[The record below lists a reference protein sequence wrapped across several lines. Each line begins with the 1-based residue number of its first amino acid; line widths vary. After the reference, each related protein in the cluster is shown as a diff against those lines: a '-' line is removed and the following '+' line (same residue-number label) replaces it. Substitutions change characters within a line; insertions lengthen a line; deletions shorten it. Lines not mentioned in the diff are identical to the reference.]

1 MILQEVFAPVDEMK
15 PLSKEQMDAMD
26 KAREDDDFVLP
37 ELEKPEPG
45 FFDGMG
51 EASWKGVASSALKSA
66 SAFDTA
72 LSSTGVVRAALQN
85 AEVETGYAFEDIDQ
99 RTSAIENRVNQDSK
113 ELRRRAKEDY
123 GIDPTTMGTAAQIV
137 YGVAETI
144 PKAIGYSLLAGPVG
158 GSVLFGADLGI
169 SRTQELMDEGVDQ
182 NTAINAGLVTFGA
195 AALGMRL
202 PATFGRSRIASAT
215 IGAAANAG
223 LTAAEMQG
231 VNWVLQNQNYSELAQ
246 KYQLNAVDLAVS
258 GIFGGVMG
266 GVLWR
271 PGMNNGR
278 PQTAQERSIPL
289 QERIKRQLREASP
302 ERLTDEQFEQM
313 VVQAYG
319 SVDSYKETI
328 KNQYILQAYL
338 MQEKGEELNNGNYA
352 PASSDVETFYRR
364 NATNFT
370 QAENVKFAQIYMA
383 KTGDASADSQKLSTM
398 QRVAS
403 DIQSGKMTFEAAV
416 NQYTE
421 DEASK
426 ADGGVM
432 GWLSSDNTVVRQL
445 WGDDFVDTVL
455 SLPLGATSDVIES
468 LTGYHIVKVTV
479 HNDARLLGLDDRIQP
494 DVAYTV
500 RDYITEYLAQVNMQ
514 SAMNQALNDMV
525 ETLRSEARI
534 RVIYSN

>member
-1 MILQEVFAPVDEMK
+1 MKKKISIVLLMVLAAVSVFAVPNNRNAAATVNLIRNTVITNADLNSQMQMLGASEEQALDVLDIMINDEVFLQGAERDGISVTDAQVDALYAQQK
-15 PLSKEQMDAMD
+15 NSYEQQA
-26 KAREDDDFVLP
+26 
-37 ELEKPEPG
+37 
-45 FFDGMG
+45 
-51 EASWKGVASSALKSA
+51 
-66 SAFDTA
+66 
-72 LSSTGVVRAALQN
+72 
-85 AEVETGYAFEDIDQ
+85 
-99 RTSAIENRVNQDSK
+99 
-113 ELRRRAKEDY
+113 
-123 GIDPTTMGTAAQIV
+123 GTAI
-137 YGVAETI
+137 
-144 PKAIGYSLLAGPVG
+144 
-158 GSVLFGADLGI
+158 
-169 SRTQELMDEGVDQ
+169 
-182 NTAINAGLVTFGA
+182 
-195 AALGMRL
+195 
-202 PATFGRSRIASAT
+202 
-215 IGAAANAG
+215 
-223 LTAAEMQG
+223 
-231 VNWVLQNQNYSELAQ
+231 
-246 KYQLNAVDLAVS
+246 
-258 GIFGGVMG
+258 
-266 GVLWR
+266 
-271 PGMNNGR
+271 
-278 PQTAQERSIPL
+278 
-289 QERIKRQLREASP
+289 
-302 ERLTDEQFEQM
+302 TDEQFEQM

-514 SAMNQALNDMV
+514 GAMNQALNDMV